1 MEESKAIF
9 NSGRNVSLDFAKGIG
24 MILVVYAH
32 IVFFEPMLTIVYS
45 FHMPL
50 FFVISGILFNEKNI
64 TTLACLLNIKLKT
77 YCCPF

>member
-32 IVFFEPMLTIVYS
+32 IVFFESMLTIVYS
-45 FHMPL
+45 FHILL
-50 FFVISGILFNEKNI
+50 FFFIFVFFFIFFL
-64 TTLACLLNIKLKT
+64 
-77 YCCPF
+77 